1 MTLDLKEKHVLSGV
15 VLQAPK
21 TGNNYMKS
29 FKVIISNSS
38 NFNSFSDVKVD
49 NFKEFKISDDG
60 TEINGPGDKKYIF
73 SFKTPAL
80 GRYMKI
86 IPVSWNGLISIRLSP
101 IGAKTSNNNIDNF
114 IDKDNKANLFE
125 NFTVMKKPIINQENK
140 AQVMLLLY

>member
-1 MTLDLKEKHVLSGV
+1 
-15 VLQAPK
+15 
-21 TGNNYMKS
+21 MKS

-38 NFNSFSDVKVD
+38 DFNSFSDVKVD

-101 IGAKTSNNNIDNF
+101 IGAKTSNNIDNF

-125 NFTVMKKPIINQENK
+125 NFTVMKNQ
-140 AQVMLLLY
+140 LLIKKIKHKLCFLVILKDI